1 MKRSGEHL
9 QSQLNIDMKI
19 YRRTTSG
26 IFSIIDTP
34 VSFPN
39 PVVTVGSFDGVHV
52 AHRTIL
58 QQVVDKAKQIE
69 GTSVLIT
76 FDPHPREVLT
86 NQPFELLQ
94 TNEEKMAKL
103 METGLDVLVIISFT
117 KEFASLSA
125 AEFIQ
130 SVVVDSLHAQVMI
143 VGYNH
148 NFGHDRQGGFVQLL
162 QLGEQFGFSVEQMP
176 ALFVQEESV
185 SSSKI
190 RKALKNGDIQTAN
203 TYLGYCYEISGALK
217 DGTLLLNGGVHK
229 LLPCEG
235 IYTVQV
241 TMPDCSIFNVVDELE
256 VLPNSL
262 RLKHTTQQQSERCT
276 VRFI

>member
-94 TNEEKMAKL
+94 TN
-103 METGLDVLVIISFT
+103 
-117 KEFASLSA
+117 
-125 AEFIQ
+125 
-130 SVVVDSLHAQVMI
+130 
-143 VGYNH
+143 
-148 NFGHDRQGGFVQLL
+148 
-162 QLGEQFGFSVEQMP
+162 
-176 ALFVQEESV
+176 
-185 SSSKI
+185 
-190 RKALKNGDIQTAN
+190 
-203 TYLGYCYEISGALK
+203 
-217 DGTLLLNGGVHK
+217 
-229 LLPCEG
+229 
-235 IYTVQV
+235 
-241 TMPDCSIFNVVDELE
+241 
-256 VLPNSL
+256 
-262 RLKHTTQQQSERCT
+262 
-276 VRFI
+276 